1 MYKLLWLST
10 LLLAL
15 ALPAGALATSGT
27 ATGPGLSVTVSL
39 SPDTAPNGDT
49 VTANESV
56 TNTSSTKQSV
66 VITNALADPTG
77 GTVTRTKRVVLK
89 PGEAFTQTATYVVD
103 PADARGTYTLSVTAS
118 AQSGTATASAQ
129 VTYV

>member
-1 MYKLLWLST
+1 MHRLLWLST
-10 LLLAL
+10 LLLVL
-15 ALPAGALATSGT
+15 AFPAGALATSGT
-27 ATGPGLSVTVSL
+27 GTSPGLSVSVSL
-39 SPDTAPNGDT
+39 APDTAANGDT

-56 TNTSSTKQSV
+56 TNTSTTKQSV
-66 VITNALADPTG
+66 AITNTLTDPTG
-77 GTVTRTKRVVLK
+77 GIVTRTTRVVLK

-103 PADARGTYTLSVTAS
+103 PSDARGTYTLSVTAS